1 MYTKCM
7 KHDLKELSD
16 EALLANTRALVREE
30 TRLTTDVLLHLREVE
45 RRQLYAPLGYG
56 SLFEYAV
63 HDLGYAETSAN
74 LRIASMRLMKEL
86 PKLEEQITKG
96 DITLSVAAQART
108 FFNQE
113 EKAGKKLTQDE
124 KEAVV
129 ESLAGKTTRQAD
141 QTLAGLSSEP
151 KKPKPDYVKSIDG
164 KLSEVRFT
172 ANGELLKDLEQLKGL
187 LAHRHPN
194 LTFGELFSILA
205 ERALKDLDP
214 ARKEVR
220 IQKDPAKKPIETPN
234 KKFAEKTLVKAQKS
248 PPAQVVIFR
257 RQTIA
262 AAVQR
267 EVWRRDDSRCAFVCA
282 KSGRRCGSRYQ
293 LEIDHR
299 ILVAHGG
306 TNEIDN
312 LRLACR
318 NHNQWWAAEVLG
330 HSFMQKFR
338 RI

>member
-1 MYTKCM
+1 M
-7 KHDLKELSD
+7 KHDLEKLSD
-16 EALLANTRALVREE
+16 EALLSNTRALVREE
-30 TRLTTDVLLHLREVE
+30 TRLTTDVLHHLREVE
-45 RRQLYAPLGYG
+45 RRQLYAQNYS

-129 ESLAGKTTRQAD
+129 ERLEGKTTRQAD

-172 ANGELLKDLEQLKGL
+172 ANEELLKDLEQLKGL
-187 LAHRHPN
+187 LAHQHPH
-194 LTFGELFSILA
+194 LTFGELFAILA
-205 ERALKDLDP
+205 ERALKVLDP

-220 IQKDPAKKPIETPN
+220 ARKEPAKSPHVERHENT
-234 KKFAEKTLVKAQKS
+234 EVKAPDS
-248 PPAQVVIFR
+248 PPAQVVIFKR
-257 RQTIA
+257 VAIPA
-262 AAVQR
+262 ATNRAV
-267 EVWRRDDSRCAFVCA
+267 WKRDGSRCAHICA
-282 KSGRRCGSRYQ
+282 KTGMRCASRYMLQ
-293 LEIDHR
+293 IDHR
-299 ILVAHGG
+299 VPPCMGG
-306 TNEIDN
+306 TNELSN

-318 NHNQWWAAEVLG
+318 THNIWAAVLRYG
-330 HSFMQKFR
+330 AAHMQRYR
-338 RI
+338 RP